1 LDKVAD
7 CKELKDIMG
16 LFDKIPENL
25 FSILS
30 SKNKSIYIDAL
41 FVVKESY
48 KYALNVTRNDLN
60 ALLIAKLEAEIY
72 GLVDDPEEEFMVSNA
87 DVSSKANFIIR
98 KLIETEWLRSAFRG
112 ADFET
117 IIELPD
123 YSKKILDALEEILT
137 EKTMEYNGL
146 VVSTYNNLVA
156 LDRDRGDYAY
166 QTLSRALLDTQQL
179 IDLLKELYQNIG
191 RYHQKAIEIASAN
204 ELLKSHFD
212 DFQEAIIIKFLHPF
226 KTFDSVPRFKGPILE
241 MLNRWYN
248 DEDML
253 ALIAKQ
259 ALMYKAAD
267 SEGDAGLVVY
277 GMISELLRL
286 YEHLPELMREIDIRN
301 NAYTRASIEKIQY
314 LINRDR
320 SVKGNL
326 INVIKGINDG
336 HLHID
341 QAMMGMQ
348 AYRQRYVTSDSLY
361 ARSKMT
367 KSKLIISEPVKRIT
381 DASEKQATER
391 FKSKLKETYGR
402 EAVIIE
408 MMSLLK
414 GNVINTSELPLNN
427 DRDFSRVMLASLFGL
442 QKSTPFQTTF
452 TDQRFDNESY
462 DLPMI
467 EFTKKG
473 GNDET

>member
-1 LDKVAD
+1 M
-7 CKELKDIMG
+7 MG

-25 FSILS
+25 FSLLS

-48 KYALNVTRNDLN
+48 KYELNVTRNDLN
-60 ALLIAKLEAEIY
+60 ALLIAKLESEIY
-72 GLVDDPEEEFMVSNA
+72 GLVDDAEEDFMVSSA
-87 DVSSKANFIIR
+87 DVSSKANFLIR
-98 KLIETEWLRSAFRG
+98 KLIETEWLRSEFRG
-112 ADFET
+112 SDFEN

-123 YSKKILDALEEILT
+123 YSKKILDALEEIVN

-146 VVSTYNNLVA
+146 LVSTYNNLVA
-156 LDRDRGDYAY
+156 LDRDRGDYAF
-166 QTLSRALLDTQQL
+166 QTLNRALSDTQQL

-191 RYHQKAIEIASAN
+191 RYHQKAIEIANAN

-212 DFQEAIIIKFLHPF
+212 DFQEAIMTKFLHPF

-241 MLNRWYN
+241 ILNRWYS

-259 ALMYKAAD
+259 ALVYKVAD
-267 SEGDAGLVVY
+267 SENEAGMVVY

-326 INVIKGINDG
+326 INVIKGLNEG
-336 HLHID
+336 KLQLD
-341 QAMMGMQ
+341 QVITGLR
-348 AYRQRYVTSDSLY
+348 AYRQRHVTTDSLY
-361 ARSKMT
+361 ARSKMS
-367 KSKLIISEPVKRIT
+367 KSKQILSEPVRKIT
-381 DASEKQATER
+381 EDSVKHATDR
-391 FKSKLKETYGR
+391 FRQRLKETYGR
-402 EAVIIE
+402 EAVVSE
-408 MMSLLK
+408 MMALLK
-414 GNVINTSELPLNN
+414 NGSIDTSMLPLDH
-427 DRDFSRVMLASLFGL
+427 DRDLSRIMMASIFGL
-442 QKSTPFQTTF
+442 QKTTPFQTTF
-452 TDQRFDNESY
+452 KEDRFNNQKY

-467 EFTKKG
+467 EFSKKG
-473 GNDET
+473 DGDGA